1 MLLAAFDRGARGV
14 EHGPGFLFPLFI
26 ITLLALLFVFM
37 RRRRHGMHHHFAS
50 VAPKQTLAD
59 RFARGEID
67 QAEYDHRRA
76 VLDGDEVVPP
86 APARPAPAAPPAS
99 SEPTTVS
106 SDVPEPPVDEV
117 ADDLDDDGSK

>member
-14 EHGPGFLFPLFI
+14 EHGPGFLFPLFM
-26 ITLLALLFVFM
+26 ITLIALLFVFM
-37 RRRRHGMHHHFAS
+37 RRRRHGMHHHFAA

-76 VLDGDEVVPP
+76 VLDGDDVIPP
-86 APARPAPAAPPAS
+86 APARPAPAAPPAG
-99 SEPTTVS
+99 SEPNPVS
-106 SDVPEPPVDEV
+106 SPADVPVDEV
-117 ADDLDDDGSK
+117 ANDLDDDGTE

>member
-26 ITLLALLFVFM
+26 ITLLALLFVWM
-37 RRRRHGMHHHFAS
+37 RRRRHGGMHHHYAS
-50 VAPKQTLAD
+50 MGPKQTLAD

-86 APARPAPAAPPAS
+86 APARPAPAAPPTGSDPAVS
-99 SEPTTVS
+99 PDAAAEPA
-106 SDVPEPPVDEV
+106 DEV
-117 ADDLDDDGSK
+117 ADDLDDDGTA